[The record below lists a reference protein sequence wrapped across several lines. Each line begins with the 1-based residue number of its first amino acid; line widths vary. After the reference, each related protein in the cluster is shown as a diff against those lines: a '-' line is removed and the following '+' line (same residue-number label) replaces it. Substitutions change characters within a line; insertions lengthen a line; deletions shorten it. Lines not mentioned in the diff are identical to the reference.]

1 MIGYRIGRPKRYAAP
16 VPTDAELL
24 ASWASGDDR
33 AGKALLERHYVA
45 TFRFFRAKVDAEI
58 DDLVQQTFLG
68 LLESRGGW
76 RGDSSFRSYLFG
88 IARNVLRHHYRR
100 RGRKEGRIDFGTHSV
115 IDLGASPSAFL
126 AEKGERRLLL
136 EALRRL
142 AVDDQIVIELYHW
155 EGLSGPELA
164 LVLELTEPAVRSR
177 LHRAKA
183 RLAKA
188 MEEIA
193 RSEGML
199 QSTLTSFDEWAVRV
213 RELLDVEAP
222 PAE

>member
-1 MIGYRIGRPKRYAAP
+1 VLA
-16 VPTDAELL
+16 DAELL
-24 ASWASGDDR
+24 AGWASGDER

-45 TFRFFRAKVDAEI
+45 VFRFFRAKVGAEV

-68 LLESRGGW
+68 LVESHAGW
-76 RGDSSFRSYLFG
+76 RGESSFRSYLFG
-88 IARNVLRHHYRR
+88 IARNVLRHHLRR

-115 IDLGASPSAFL
+115 IDLGASPSAAL

-142 AVDDQIVIELYHW
+142 PVDDQILIELYHW
-155 EGLSGPELA
+155 EALSGPELA
-164 LVLELTEPAVRSR
+164 EVLELTEPAVRSR

-188 MEEIA
+188 MEEIS

-199 QSTLTSFDEWAVRV
+199 QSTVTGLDEWASRV
-213 RELLDVEAP
+213 RQLLDLGAP
-222 PAE
+222 HAE